1 MFSLFAAPFCIVAAG
16 CIVSP
21 DPLTEDEHMNRFL
34 SDKAELAELQDSP
47 YAPLTIQEAIARTIH
62 FNLDNRL
69 AQMEE
74 AFSHDQL
81 AAAKLQMLP
90 RLAVNAGYS
99 MRNNES
105 ASTSISYE
113 KRTVSLE
120 PSVSTER
127 LRETADIG
135 FSWSLLDFGLGY
147 FQAKQQ
153 ANRYLILV
161 ERRRRI
167 LNNLV
172 KEVII
177 AYYRVASLEKIRPQV
192 ETSLVD
198 AQNALETYRRLEQ
211 AKTSSVTQALEQ
223 QRMVITLMAQLRQ
236 LSTELAVSRS
246 RLAALMNLPQ
256 GAHFELASH
265 DIVFT
270 PPQLATSLPELED
283 IGVFLRPDLREESYQ
298 ERVDKDEVKKE
309 MLRMF
314 PGISVFSTANY
325 DANKYLTHNGWY
337 EAGARASLD
346 LIGLAGRYKQLQAA
360 KTQTEVAKIRRLAG
374 TVAAMVQIDM
384 SYYQYLHA
392 MSQYSDSSELKRI
405 DNRLLEISSAEAR
418 TRTIG
423 RLDHIM
429 QTVSSVNSQLDT
441 DRKMIDVLTAWANL
455 FFSIGG
461 DILGDLSG
469 CDSLDSLERA
479 TEEGLQRWLAGELPY
494 LPDRPEFNCN
504 AIASSSAFGTTLPG
518 TVRPYQVA
526 PWEFT
531 NDIPVDAP
539 PVATTS
545 ASYQLEASES
555 TDLSTGDELFEIVR
569 HDIVETPPV
578 DNTVD
583 LEPPLEQNTPA
594 EVGSRISVKL

>member
-1 MFSLFAAPFCIVAAG
+1 MVG

-21 DPLTEDEHMNRFL
+21 DPLTEDDHLNRFL

-47 YAPLTIQEAIARTIH
+47 YAPVTIQEAIARTIH
-62 FNLDNRL
+62 YNLDNRL

-99 MRNNES
+99 IRNNES

-120 PSVSTER
+120 PSVSTEKQ
-127 LRETADIG
+127 RETADIS

-177 AYYRVASLEKIRPQV
+177 AYYHVASLEKIRPQV

-198 AQNALETYRRLEQ
+198 AQNALETYRRIEQ
-211 AKTSSVTQALEQ
+211 SKTSSVTQALEQ

-256 GAHFELASH
+256 GARFELATH
-265 DIVFT
+265 DMLFA
-270 PPQLATSLPELED
+270 PPKLSTSLAELED

-309 MLRMF
+309 MLRML
-314 PGISVFSTANY
+314 PGITVFSSANY
-325 DANKYLTHNGWY
+325 DANKYLYHSGWY
-337 EAGARASLD
+337 EAGARTTMD
-346 LIGLAGRYKQLQAA
+346 LMGLAARYKQLQAA

-384 SYYQYLHA
+384 SYYQYIHVI
-392 MSQYSDSSELKRI
+392 SQYFDSNELKRI
-405 DNRLLEISSAEAR
+405 DRRLLEISSAEAQ
-418 TRTIG
+418 TKTIG
-423 RLDHIM
+423 RLDHIL
-429 QTVSSVNSQLDT
+429 QTVSSVNSQLDS

-455 FFSIGG
+455 YFSVGG

-469 CDSLDSLERA
+469 CDSLSALEQV
-479 TEEGLQRWLAGELPY
+479 TGEGLRRWLAGELPS
-494 LPDRPEFNCN
+494 LPDRPEFNGTT
-504 AIASSSAFGTTLPG
+504 IASTSAFGTTLPG
-518 TVRPYQVA
+518 TVRPYQVV
-526 PWEFT
+526 PE
-531 NDIPVDAP
+531 
-539 PVATTS
+539 
-545 ASYQLEASES
+545 
-555 TDLSTGDELFEIVR
+555 
-569 HDIVETPPV
+569 
-578 DNTVD
+578 
-583 LEPPLEQNTPA
+583 
-594 EVGSRISVKL
+594 